1 MITIFIAK
9 RENGEKIHLLYNC
22 NEELLRRMRQQERF
36 FCVACG
42 KEVQMKL
49 GKQKSWHFAHK
60 KVDSCLAFYEAES
73 MYHRHGKELLYRWF
87 ERQNFHVDIEHYLP
101 QIQQRPDIF
110 IERAGRKIAIEY
122 QCANLS
128 IEQLYKRTYSY
139 WRAGIQ
145 VIWIIGGNQLK
156 KQSAYWMK
164 FSSLMAFSLQS
175 YPQPFLIFFC
185 SKQKSFMKCAFLT
198 SFSTSVSFS
207 HTIYLP
213 TETTTFELLFS
224 PVPFQKEI
232 LDREWKQ
239 RKDYFRKNALPIW
252 NYNYK
257 SLLRLLYQ
265 FKCTPASFPSEIGV
279 PLPSG
284 FAFQTNPFIWQA
296 FLYMKCIGEL
306 AVGECIS
313 LQYVCSYVKKYTKR
327 RMLPYFSKHIWKVA
341 VTEYM
346 TFLCYTGVLR
356 KVETYKYR
364 KIRGIVMLKTEEEV
378 MKYDETC
385 LAYAL
390 SLFEAKYNM
399 REGKGDIIKTDCEG
413 IT

>member
-1 MITIFIAK
+1 VIPIFIAK

-73 MYHRHGKELLYRWF
+73 TYHMHGKELLYRWF
-87 ERQNFHVDIEHYLP
+87 KRQNFQVDIEYYLP
-101 QIQQRPDIF
+101 EIKQRPDIF
-110 IERAGRKIAIEY
+110 VERAGRKIAIEY
-122 QCANLS
+122 QCANLA

-145 VIWIIGGNQLK
+145 VIWIVGGNQLK

-185 SKQKSFMKCAFLT
+185 SKEKSFMKCAFVT
-198 SFSTSVSFS
+198 PFSTNIFFA
-207 HTIYLP
+207 HTVYLP
-213 TETTTFELLFS
+213 IDKTTFEMLFS
-224 PVPFQKEI
+224 PVPFEKEI
-232 LDREWKQ
+232 LREEWKK
-239 RKDYFRKNALPIW
+239 RKNYFRKNALPIW

-296 FLYMKCIGEL
+296 FLYMKCIGG
-306 AVGECIS
+306 A
-313 LQYVCSYVKKYTKR
+313 CSR
-327 RMLPYFSKHIWKVA
+327 RVYFSSICV
-341 VTEYM
+341 
-346 TFLCYTGVLR
+346 
-356 KVETYKYR
+356 
-364 KIRGIVMLKTEEEV
+364 
-378 MKYDETC
+378 
-385 LAYAL
+385 
-390 SLFEAKYNM
+390 
-399 REGKGDIIKTDCEG
+399 
-413 IT
+413 

>member
-1 MITIFIAK
+1 MIPMFIAK
-9 RENGEKIHLLYNC
+9 RENGEKIHLLYHHD
-22 NEELLRRMRQQERF
+22 EELLHRMRKIESF
-36 FCVACG
+36 FCIACG

-60 KVDSCLAFYEAES
+60 KMDACLAFYEAES
-73 MYHRHGKELLYRWF
+73 MYHMHGKELLYRWF
-87 ERQNFHVDIEHYLP
+87 KRQNFPVYIEHYLP
-101 QIQQRPDIF
+101 EIQQRPDIF
-110 IERAGRKIAIEY
+110 IERAGRTIAIEY

-139 WRAGIQ
+139 WRVGIQ

-156 KQSAYWMK
+156 KHSAYWMK

-185 SKQKSFMKCAFLT
+185 PKQKLFMKCAFLT
-198 SFSTSVSFS
+198 LFSTSVSFS
-207 HTIYLP
+207 HTLHLP
-213 TETTTFELLFS
+213 TDTTTFEMLFA
-224 PVPFQKEI
+224 PVSFRKET
-232 LDREWKQ
+232 LGEEWKK
-239 RKDYFRKNALPIW
+239 RKSYFRQNALPIW

-265 FKCTPASFPSEIGV
+265 YKCTPANFPSEIGV
-279 PLPSG
+279 PLPSS

-306 AVGECIS
+306 AVGDYIS
-313 LQYVCSYVKKYTKR
+313 LQYACSYVKKYTKR
-327 RMLPYFSKHIWKVA
+327 RMLPYFSQHIWKVA

-346 TFLCYTGVLR
+346 VFLCYAGVLQ
-356 KVETYKYR
+356 KVGTYKYR
-364 KIRGIVMLKTEEEV
+364 KKRGVVMLKTEEEV
-378 MKYDETC
+378 MKYDEIC

-399 REGKGDIIKTDCEG
+399 REGKGDIIKTDREG

>member
-1 MITIFIAK
+1 MIPIFIAK

-60 KVDSCLAFYEAES
+60 KVDSCISFYETES
-73 MYHRHGKELLYRWF
+73 MYHMHGKELLYRWF
-87 ERQNFHVDIEHYLP
+87 KRQNFQVDIEYYLP
-101 QIQQRPDIF
+101 EIKQRPDVF
-110 IERAGRKIAIEY
+110 VERAGRKIAVEY
-122 QCANLS
+122 QCASLA
-128 IEQLYKRTYSY
+128 IEQLHKRTYSY
-139 WRAGIQ
+139 WQADIQ

-164 FSSLMAFSLQS
+164 FSSLMTFSLQS

-185 SKQKSFMKCAFLT
+185 PKEKSFMKCAFVT
-198 SFSTSVSFS
+198 PFSTTIFFS
-207 HTIYLP
+207 HTVYLP
-213 TETTTFELLFS
+213 SDKTTFGMLFS
-224 PVPFQKEI
+224 PVPFEKEI
-232 LDREWKQ
+232 LGEEWKK
-239 RKDYFRKNALPIW
+239 RKKYFRQNALLIW

-313 LQYVCSYVKKYTKR
+313 LQYVCSYVKRYTKR
-327 RMLPYFSKHIWKVA
+327 RTLPYFSKHIWKVA

-346 TFLCYTGVLR
+346 TFLCYIGVLR
-356 KVETYKYR
+356 KVGTYTYR
-364 KIRGIVMLKTEEEV
+364 KIRDVVMLKTEEEI
-378 MKYDETC
+378 MKHDEIC
-385 LAYAL
+385 LIHAL
-390 SLFEAKYNM
+390 SLFEANFNM
-399 REGKGDIIKTDCEG
+399 RGGKGDIIKNDCEG

>member
-1 MITIFIAK
+1 MIPMFIAK
-9 RENGEKIHLLYNC
+9 RENGEKIHLLYHQD
-22 NEELLRRMRQQERF
+22 EELLHRMRKMESF
-36 FCVACG
+36 FCIACG

-60 KVDSCLAFYEAES
+60 KMDACLAFYEAES
-73 MYHRHGKELLYRWF
+73 MYHMHGKELLYRWF
-87 ERQNFHVDIEHYLP
+87 KRQNFPVYIEHYLP
-101 QIQQRPDIF
+101 EIQQRPDVF
-110 IERAGRKIAIEY
+110 IERAGRTIAIEY

-156 KQSAYWMK
+156 RQSAYWMK

-207 HTIYLP
+207 HIIYLP
-213 TETTTFELLFS
+213 TETTTFEMLFS
-224 PVPFQKEI
+224 PVSFRTET
-232 LDREWKQ
+232 LGEEWKK
-239 RKDYFRKNALPIW
+239 RKSNFRKNALPIW
-252 NYNYK
+252 NYNHK

-265 FKCTPASFPSEIGV
+265 CKYTPANFPSEIGV
-279 PLPSG
+279 PLPSS

-306 AVGECIS
+306 AVGDCIS
-313 LQYVCSYVKKYTKR
+313 LQYVCSYVKTYTKR
-327 RMLPYFSKHIWKVA
+327 RLLPYFPRHIWQVA

-346 TFLCYTGVLR
+346 TFLCYAGVLQ
-356 KVETYKYR
+356 KVGTYKYR
-364 KIRGIVMLKTEEEV
+364 KKREVVMLKTEEEV
-378 MKYDETC
+378 IKYDEIC

-399 REGKGDIIKTDCEG
+399 REGKGDIIKTDREG

>member
-22 NEELLRRMRQQERF
+22 NEELLRHMRQQERF

>member
-1 MITIFIAK
+1 VITIFIAK

-185 SKQKSFMKCAFLT
+185 SKQKAFMKCAFLT

>member
-87 ERQNFHVDIEHYLP
+87 KRQNFHVDIEHYLP

-128 IEQLYKRTYSY
+128 IEQLYKRTYLY

-265 FKCTPASFPSEIGV
+265 FKCTPASFPSEVGV

>member
-49 GKQKSWHFAHK
+49 GKQKNWHFAHK

-87 ERQNFHVDIEHYLP
+87 KRQNFHVDIEHYLP

-128 IEQLYKRTYSY
+128 IEQLYKRTYLY

-265 FKCTPASFPSEIGV
+265 FKCTPASFPSEVGV

>member
-185 SKQKSFMKCAFLT
+185 SKQKAFMKCAFLT

-399 REGKGDIIKTDCEG
+399 REGKGDIIKIDCEG

>member
-1 MITIFIAK
+1 MFIAK
-9 RENGEKIHLLYNC
+9 RENGEKIHLLYHHD
-22 NEELLRRMRQQERF
+22 EELLHRMRKIESF
-36 FCVACG
+36 FCIACG

-60 KVDSCLAFYEAES
+60 KMDACLAFYEAES
-73 MYHRHGKELLYRWF
+73 MYHMHGKELLYRWF
-87 ERQNFHVDIEHYLP
+87 KRQNFPVYIEHYLP
-101 QIQQRPDIF
+101 EIQQRPDIF
-110 IERAGRKIAIEY
+110 IERAGRTIAIEY

-139 WRAGIQ
+139 WRVGIQ

-156 KQSAYWMK
+156 KHSAYWMK

-185 SKQKSFMKCAFLT
+185 PKQKLFMKCAFLT
-198 SFSTSVSFS
+198 LFSTSVSFS
-207 HTIYLP
+207 HTLHLP
-213 TETTTFELLFS
+213 TDTTTFEMLFA
-224 PVPFQKEI
+224 PVSFRKET
-232 LDREWKQ
+232 LGEEWKK
-239 RKDYFRKNALPIW
+239 RKSYFRQNALPIW

-265 FKCTPASFPSEIGV
+265 YKCTPANFPSEIGV
-279 PLPSG
+279 PLPSS

-306 AVGECIS
+306 AVGDYIS
-313 LQYVCSYVKKYTKR
+313 LQYACSYVKKYTKR
-327 RMLPYFSKHIWKVA
+327 RMLPYFSQHIWKVA

-346 TFLCYTGVLR
+346 VFLCYAGVLQ
-356 KVETYKYR
+356 KVGTYKYR
-364 KIRGIVMLKTEEEV
+364 KKRGVVMLKTEEEV
-378 MKYDETC
+378 MKYDEIC

-399 REGKGDIIKTDCEG
+399 REGKGDIIKTDREG

>member
-1 MITIFIAK
+1 MIMMFIAK
-9 RENGEKIHLLYNC
+9 RENGEKIHLLYNHD
-22 NEELLRRMRQQERF
+22 EELLHRMRKKERF
-36 FCVACG
+36 FCVTCG

-60 KVDSCLAFYEAES
+60 KVDVCLAFYEAES
-73 MYHRHGKELLYRWF
+73 IYHMRGKELLYRWLK
-87 ERQNFHVDIEHYLP
+87 RQKFHVDIEHYLP
-101 QIQQRPDIF
+101 EIQQRPDIF
-110 IERAGRKIAIEY
+110 VERAGRKIAIEY

-128 IEQLYKRTYSY
+128 VEQLYKRTYSY
-139 WRAGIQ
+139 WQANIQ

-164 FSSLMAFSLQS
+164 FSLLMAFSLQS

-185 SKQKSFMKCAFLT
+185 PKQKSFMKCAFIT
-198 SFSTSVSFS
+198 PFSTNVSFS
-207 HTIYLP
+207 HIVYLSAD
-213 TETTTFELLFS
+213 TTTFETLFS
-224 PVPFQKEI
+224 AVPFQKEK
-232 LDREWKQ
+232 LEKEWKK
-239 RKDYFRKNALPIW
+239 RKNYFRQNALPIW

-265 FKCTPASFPSEIGV
+265 FKRTPASFPSEIGV
-279 PLPSG
+279 PLPSS

-327 RMLPYFSKHIWKVA
+327 RLLPYFSQHIWKIA

-346 TFLCYTGVLR
+346 TFLCYAGVLH
-356 KVETYKYR
+356 KVGTYKYQ
-364 KIRGIVMLKTEEEV
+364 KIKDVVMLQTEEEI
-378 MKYDETC
+378 MKHDEIC
-385 LAYAL
+385 LMHAL
-390 SLFEAKYNM
+390 SLFEAKFNM
-399 REGKGDIIKTDCEG
+399 REEKGDIIKNDREG

>member
-87 ERQNFHVDIEHYLP
+87 KRQNFHVDIEHYLP

-122 QCANLS
+122 QCTNLS
-128 IEQLYKRTYSY
+128 IEQLYKRTYLY

-265 FKCTPASFPSEIGV
+265 FKCTPASFPSEVGV

>member
-1 MITIFIAK
+1 MITMFIAK
-9 RENGEKIHLLYNC
+9 RENGEKIHLLDHHD
-22 NEELLRRMRQQERF
+22 EELLHRMRKRESF
-36 FCVACG
+36 FCTACG
-42 KEVQMKL
+42 KEVQMRL
-49 GKQKSWHFAHK
+49 GKQKKWHFAHK

-73 MYHRHGKELLYRWF
+73 IYHIHGKELLYRWLK
-87 ERQNFHVDIEHYLP
+87 RQNFHVEIEHYLP
-101 QIQQRPDIF
+101 AIQQRPDIF

-128 IEQLYKRTYSY
+128 IEQLYKRTHSY
-139 WRAGIQ
+139 WRASIQ
-145 VIWIIGGNQLK
+145 VVWIIGGNQLK

-175 YPQPFLIFFC
+175 YPQPLLIFFC
-185 SKQKSFMKCAFLT
+185 SKQKSFMKCTFLT

-207 HTIYLP
+207 HIIYLP
-213 TETTTFELLFS
+213 TETTTFEMLFS
-224 PVPFQKEI
+224 SVPFQKEI
-232 LDREWKQ
+232 LEREWKK

-252 NYNYK
+252 NYNHK

-265 FKCTPASFPSEIGV
+265 CKYTPANFPSEIGV
-279 PLPSG
+279 PLPSS

-306 AVGECIS
+306 AVGDYIS
-313 LQYVCSYVKKYTKR
+313 LPYVCSYIKKYTKR
-327 RMLPYFSKHIWKVA
+327 RMLPYFSQHIWKVA

-346 TFLCYTGVLR
+346 TFLCYVGVLQ
-356 KVETYKYR
+356 KVGTYKYR
-364 KIRGIVMLKTEEEV
+364 KKRRIVMLKTEEEV
-378 MKYDETC
+378 MKYDEVC

-390 SLFEAKYNM
+390 SLFEEKYNM
-399 REGKGDIIKTDCEG
+399 GEGKGDIIKTDREG

>member
-306 AVGECIS
+306 AVGECIT

-399 REGKGDIIKTDCEG
+399 RDGKGDIIKTDCEG

>member
-1 MITIFIAK
+1 VITIFIAK

-87 ERQNFHVDIEHYLP
+87 KRQNFHVDIEHYLP

-128 IEQLYKRTYSY
+128 IEQLYKRTYLY

-265 FKCTPASFPSEIGV
+265 FKCTPASFPSEVGV

>member
-122 QCANLS
+122 QCTNLS

-185 SKQKSFMKCAFLT
+185 SKQKAFMKCAFLT

-257 SLLRLLYQ
+257 SLLRLIYQ

-306 AVGECIS
+306 AVGECIT

>member
-1 MITIFIAK
+1 MITMFIAK
-9 RENGEKIHLLYNC
+9 RENGEKIHLLYNRD
-22 NEELLRRMRQQERF
+22 EERLHHMRKTERF

-73 MYHRHGKELLYRWF
+73 TYHMSGKELLYKWLKQ
-87 ERQNFHVDIEHYLP
+87 QNFHVAIEHYLP
-101 QIQQRPDIF
+101 EIQQRPDIF
-110 IERAGRKIAIEY
+110 VEKAARKIAIEY

-139 WRAGIQ
+139 WQASIQ

-185 SKQKSFMKCAFLT
+185 PKQKMFMKCAFIT
-198 SFSTSVSFS
+198 PFSTNVSFS
-207 HTIYLP
+207 HTMYLP
-213 TETTTFELLFS
+213 TDTTTFEMLFS
-224 PVPFQKEI
+224 PVPFRKEI
-232 LDREWKQ
+232 LGEEWMK
-239 RKDYFRKNALPIW
+239 RKNYFRQNALPIW

-257 SLLRLLYQ
+257 SLLRLFYQ

-279 PLPSG
+279 PLPSS

-296 FLYMKCIGEL
+296 FLYMKCIGRL

-313 LQYVCSYVKKYTKR
+313 LQYVCSYVKPYTKR
-327 RMLPYFSKHIWKVA
+327 RILPYFSQHIWKVA

-346 TFLCYTGVLR
+346 TFLCYVGVLH
-356 KVETYKYR
+356 KVGAYKYR
-364 KIRGIVMLKTEEEV
+364 KIKDVVMLQTEEEI
-378 MKYDETC
+378 MKYDEIC

-390 SLFEAKYNM
+390 SLFETKFNM
-399 REGKGDIIKTDCEG
+399 REGKGDIIKNDREG

>member
-73 MYHRHGKELLYRWF
+73 MYHRHGKELLYKWF
-87 ERQNFHVDIEHYLP
+87 KRQNFHVDIERYLP
-101 QIQQRPDIF
+101 EIQQRPDIF

-224 PVPFQKEI
+224 SVPFQKEI

-257 SLLRLLYQ
+257 SLLRFLYQ
-265 FKCTPASFPSEIGV
+265 CKCTPANFPSEIGV
-279 PLPSG
+279 PLPSS

-306 AVGECIS
+306 AVGDCIS
-313 LQYVCSYVKKYTKR
+313 IQYVCSYVKKYTKR

-356 KVETYKYR
+356 KVEAYKYR

-399 REGKGDIIKTDCEG
+399 RERKGDIIKTDCEG

>member
-73 MYHRHGKELLYRWF
+73 KYHMHGKELLYRWF
-87 ERQNFHVDIEHYLP
+87 KRQNFQVDIEYYLP
-101 QIQQRPDIF
+101 EIKQRPDVF
-110 IERAGRKIAIEY
+110 VERAGRKIAIEY
-122 QCANLS
+122 QCANLA

-139 WRAGIQ
+139 WQAGIQ
-145 VIWIIGGNQLK
+145 VIWIVGGNQLK

-175 YPQPFLIFFC
+175 YPQPLLIFFC
-185 SKQKSFMKCAFLT
+185 PKQKSFMKCAFVT
-198 SFSTSVSFS
+198 PFSTNVFFS

-213 TETTTFELLFS
+213 TDATTFEMLFS
-224 PVPFQKEI
+224 PVPFGKER
-232 LDREWKQ
+232 LGEEWKK
-239 RKDYFRKNALPIW
+239 RKKNFRQNALPIW

-279 PLPSG
+279 PLPSA

-313 LQYVCSYVKKYTKR
+313 LQYVCSYVKRYTKR
-327 RMLPYFSKHIWKVA
+327 RILPYFSQHIWKMA
-341 VTEYM
+341 VTEY
-346 TFLCYTGVLR
+346 
-356 KVETYKYR
+356 
-364 KIRGIVMLKTEEEV
+364 I
-378 MKYDETC
+378 
-385 LAYAL
+385 
-390 SLFEAKYNM
+390 
-399 REGKGDIIKTDCEG
+399 
-413 IT
+413 

>member
-1 MITIFIAK
+1 
-9 RENGEKIHLLYNC
+9 
-22 NEELLRRMRQQERF
+22 
-36 FCVACG
+36 
-42 KEVQMKL
+42 
-49 GKQKSWHFAHK
+49 
-60 KVDSCLAFYEAES
+60 

-185 SKQKSFMKCAFLT
+185 SKQKAFMKCAFLT

>member
-185 SKQKSFMKCAFLT
+185 SKQKAFMKCAFLT

-399 REGKGDIIKTDCEG
+399 REGKGDIIKTDREG